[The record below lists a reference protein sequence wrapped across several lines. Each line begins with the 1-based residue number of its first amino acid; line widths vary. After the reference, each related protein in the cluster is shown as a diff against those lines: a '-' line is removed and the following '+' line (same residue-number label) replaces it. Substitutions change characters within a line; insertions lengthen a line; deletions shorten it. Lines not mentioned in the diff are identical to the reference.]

1 MRCCEDRGIKITC
14 VDFSFGRMM
23 VAQTMLYAIDL
34 DGLKDWFRL

>member
-23 VAQTMLYAIDL
+23 VYAIDL
-34 DGLKDWFRL
+34 DGLKNWFRF